1 MNPPKERNIPAGTSP
16 LAGPTLKP
24 KVGPLKVG
32 GRMAGE
38 DPAEP
43 EDQGQVQEE
52 GQGGAPSAPV
62 PSRPGRSRGGRRPAP
77 AVKDAVAHTVRL
89 DPEEA
94 TEVDLFVLTLR
105 DDARRTRLDK
115 AEVYRELL
123 RLAREDDTVRR
134 KLLKR
139 ITAR

>member
-1 MNPPKERNIPAGTSP
+1 MNPPKERNIPSGTSP
-16 LAGPTLKP
+16 LAPPTLTP
-24 KVGPLKVG
+24 KVAPLKVG
-32 GRMAGE
+32 GRMG
-38 DPAEP
+38 DDDQAEP
-43 EDQGQVQEE
+43 EPKDQEQE
-52 GQGGAPSAPV
+52 GAPTAREPR
-62 PSRPGRSRGGRRPAP
+62 RPGRTRGGRRPAP

-123 RLAREDDTVRR
+123 RLAREDDSVRR
-134 KLLKR
+134 KLLRR
-139 ITAR
+139 IKP

>member
-1 MNPPKERNIPAGTSP
+1 MTSKPRNIPAGTSP
-16 LAGPTLKP
+16 LAGPPTLTP

-32 GRMAGE
+32 GRGQGEGE
-38 DPAEP
+38 DQ
-43 EDQGQVQEE
+43 DQEHGHGQDQE
-52 GQGGAPSAPV
+52 GAPSAPV

-94 TEVDLFVLTLR
+94 TDVDLFVLGLR

-115 AEVYRELL
+115 AEVYRELI

-134 KLLKR
+134 KLLRRLKP
-139 ITAR
+139 